1 MRLTM
6 RLPGSL
12 LSALLVCGGGLLAAA
27 PARAGGIDLI
37 CALPSSRNG
46 GLGTLVDFS
55 LQEGSG
61 SGSSFWPANGQRLAV
76 LSRAS
81 SSEIQ
86 ILQPG
91 SGALLYHYG
100 MKEFS
105 YYTVL
110 FSISRAMGMCSNKK
124 ICHVRKPL

>member
-12 LSALLVCGGGLLAAA
+12 LSALLLCGGGLLAAA

-61 SGSSFWPANGQRLAV
+61 SGSSFWPANGQRQAV

-91 SGALLYHYG
+91 SGTL
-100 MKEFS
+100 
-105 YYTVL
+105 L
-110 FSISRAMGMCSNKK
+110 FSIERLNGGITTPGGERGRCTNAGTVRVERA
-124 ICHVRKPL
+124 I

>member
-12 LSALLVCGGGLLAAA
+12 LSALLLCGGGLLAAA

-61 SGSSFWPANGQRLAV
+61 SGSSFWPANGQRQAV

-81 SSEIQ
+81 SSDLPDGTRTFLPERCSCT
-86 ILQPG
+86 LYSPSCTASVAG
-91 SGALLYHYG
+91 SAA
-100 MKEFS
+100 KR
-105 YYTVL
+105 
-110 FSISRAMGMCSNKK
+110 SICTFA
-124 ICHVRKPL
+124 